1 VTDFVYDGS
10 FDGFLCA
17 ARRAREAT
25 DARIVPFD
33 SRTADLFAGEV
44 HVPTVD
50 AEAREVRRRVI
61 ACAGADELQTMML
74 VHVSAA
80 PGRHRLLLSY
90 LRDTLEAGRSIA
102 ADVAQPQVLA
112 VRKIRD
118 RVSLEIAR
126 FLGFV
131 RFRRVAGDCFYAPV
145 NPDADIVG
153 LIGPHFAER
162 FPDAALIIH
171 DVIRGVAFWSS
182 HETSGIAD
190 LAGLPLEVRDRLST
204 DCEPGAEELWRKYF
218 TAIANPERRNPRL
231 QRKLMPVRYREFM
244 VERPA
249 RPSSSL
255 NKRGDVRGAADSLKR
270 EFVFLHQEDPAPH
283 DPQG

>member
-17 ARRAREAT
+17 SLRAARAP

-33 SRTADLFAGEV
+33 CRTADLFAREE

-50 AEAREVRRRVI
+50 AEAREMRRRVT
-61 ACAGADELQTMML
+61 ACAGADELETMAL
-74 VHVSAA
+74 VHASVSRD
-80 PGRHRLLLSY
+80 RHRLLFAY
-90 LRDTLEAGRSIA
+90 LRDTLGAGRSIA
-102 ADVAQPQVLA
+102 ADVARPQVLA

-126 FLGFV
+126 FLGFA
-131 RFRRVAGDCFYAPV
+131 RFRRVAGDRWYAPV

-153 LIGPHFAER
+153 FIGPHFARR
-162 FPDAALIIH
+162 FPDEALIVH
-171 DVIRGVAFWSS
+171 DVNRGVAFWSFRGA
-182 HETSGIAD
+182 SGIAD
-190 LAGLPLEVRDRLST
+190 LAGLPAEARRRLST
-204 DCEPGAEELWRKYF
+204 DCEPGTEDLWRTYF

-244 VERPA
+244 VERSGG
-249 RPSSSL
+249 PSS
-255 NKRGDVRGAADSLKR
+255 
-270 EFVFLHQEDPAPH
+270 
-283 DPQG
+283 